1 MGGGDAKPR
10 TTVCLH
16 DYLLVWVLF
25 FLKKKKH
32 HVVLVSAAEH
42 AQEGEKGG
50 SAWSSALKMK
60 AEVGPVKAAAKLLL

>member
-16 DYLLVWVLF
+16 DYLLVWVF
-25 FLKKKKH
+25 FLKKNH
-32 HVVLVSAAEH
+32 HVVLVSVAEH